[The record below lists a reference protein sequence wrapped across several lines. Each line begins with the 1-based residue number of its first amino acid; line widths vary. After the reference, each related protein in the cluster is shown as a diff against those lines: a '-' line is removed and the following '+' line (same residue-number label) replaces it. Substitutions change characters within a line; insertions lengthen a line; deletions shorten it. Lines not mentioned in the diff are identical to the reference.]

1 MPYRRL
7 PNTDSA
13 RLRALKAVYT
23 KCDGVAP
30 QDVPIKQSTLYE
42 LRNVYP
48 EFEQAMIN
56 QMAAQQNQ
64 VSKNK
69 GYAELYRKAKLYISH
84 FVQVMNFAI
93 LRGDLQPKARTF
105 FGIDIDDKRV
115 PTLQTEREV
124 LDWGERIMKGEP
136 ERIAQGGNPITNP
149 TVAIVRVRYEQFLNA
164 YRSQKSLQ
172 ITTQRA
178 NEKISSLR
186 SKVDTVILHIWDE
199 VEASFEHLST
209 DDKRERAK
217 DYGLIYYYR
226 VNEKDEPVDEDS
238 FTEHEEILQEFM
250 DNNSLAEQRYNV
262 FAENETVLADYE
274 ENPKANDLQYS
285 FFFSTES

>member
-13 RLRALKAVYT
+13 RLRALKAAYA
-23 KCDGVAP
+23 KCDGIPP
-30 QDVPIKQSTLYE
+30 QEVPIKQSTLSE
-42 LRNVYP
+42 LRQVYP

-93 LRGDLQPKARTF
+93 MRGDLQPKARTF
-105 FGIDIDDKRV
+105 FGIDINDKRV
-115 PTLQTEREV
+115 PALQTEKEV

-136 ERIAQGGNPITNP
+136 DRIANGGNPITNP

-199 VEASFEHLST
+199 VENSFEHLSS
-209 DDKRERAK
+209 DEKRERAK

-226 VNEKDEPVDEDS
+226 LNEKDEVVDENS
-238 FTEHEEILQEFM
+238 FSEQNDILQEFM
-250 DNNSLAEQRYNV
+250 DNNNLAEQRFNV
-262 FAENETVLADYE
+262 FSDTESHHDE
-274 ENPKANDLQYS
+274 EESTAKDLQYS
-285 FFFSTES
+285 FFFSNES